1 MRPGWKEVQLSDY
14 ISVKHGYAFKGENF
28 CDVPNNNLVVTPG
41 NFSVG
46 GGFFDGKRKYYD
58 GEIPNE
64 YILNTNDLIVT
75 MTDLSKFSDTLGYS
89 ALVPNN
95 PPFQYLHNQ
104 RIGLVEFL
112 SDDID
117 REFLYWLMRTRKYQ
131 KYITGRASGST
142 VKHTSP
148 SAITSYSFSCPS
160 LPEQQTI
167 AATLSCLDD
176 KIDLNNK
183 INANLEAQAQAIFK
197 SWFVDF
203 ESKDWQ
209 QGFLS
214 DIAYINPLRTLS
226 RNSVATYVEM
236 SNLPTIGSFPM
247 GWTKRK
253 FIGGMKFRNGDTLIA
268 RITPC
273 LENGKT
279 AYVNFLEE
287 NEVAFGS
294 TEYIVLAAKKGYP
307 NELFY
312 FLARDKDF
320 VNYAVKNMSGSSG
333 RQRVS
338 ADIIGNYEMLIPPIE
353 FIKKNANLFVK
364 TMATIRTNSFQSC
377 ALAAIRDALLPKLM
391 SGEIEVPFTE

>member
-14 ISVKHGYAFKGENF
+14 INVKHGYAFKGENF
-28 CDVPNNNLVVTPG
+28 CDAPNNNLVVSPG
-41 NFSVG
+41 NFSIG

-112 SDDID
+112 SDEID

-131 KYITGRASGST
+131 KYITSRASGST

-148 SAITSYSFSCPS
+148 SSITSYSFFCPS
-160 LPEQQTI
+160 LPEQCAI
-167 AATLSCLDD
+167 AATLSCLDE
-176 KIDLNNK
+176 KIELNNK

-203 ESKDWQ
+203 EPWGGIMPEGWREGCLADVCNYC
-209 QGFLS
+209 S
-214 DIAYINPLRTLS
+214 DRVPVSTLS
-226 RNSVATYVEM
+226 LNTYISTENMLPNKMGFVNAT
-236 SNLPTIGSFPM
+236 NLPTTSQVTSF
-247 GWTKRK
+247 K
-253 FIGGMKFRNGDTLIA
+253 NGDILISNIRPYFKKIIYCDFDGGCSTDVLCFRASKSYASLFLYCTLYSDRFFDYMVAGSKGTKMPRGDKQQVMNYTFVIPNDETLSEFNSV
-268 RITPC
+268 ISP
-273 LENGKT
+273 LMKNKSLLT
-279 AYVNFLEE
+279 AESL
-287 NEVAFGS
+287 
-294 TEYIVLAAKKGYP
+294 
-307 NELFY
+307 
-312 FLARDKDF
+312 
-320 VNYAVKNMSGSSG
+320 
-333 RQRVS
+333 
-338 ADIIGNYEMLIPPIE
+338 
-353 FIKKNANLFVK
+353 
-364 TMATIRTNSFQSC
+364 C
-377 ALAAIRDALLPKLM
+377 LAAIRDALLPKLM